1 MQILDRIEFHLATEE
16 AIQGVMTLIE
26 QKIRI
31 SPAVLNKTLFRFK
44 SFVEKAKNSQKLSA
58 MINLRT
64 KKMTHID
71 KLLAWFEVLQ
81 NENYHDEAL
90 MAVSRLRQLGY
101 EGAV

>member
-1 MQILDRIEFHLATEE
+1 MNILDRIEFHLATEE
-16 AIQGVMTLIE
+16 AIQGMMTLIE
-26 QKIRI
+26 QEIRI

-44 SFVEKAKNSQKLSA
+44 SFMEKAKNDQKLTA

-71 KLLAWFEVLQ
+71 KLLAWFQVLQ
-81 NENYHDEAL
+81 NENFHKEAAQ
-90 MAVSRLRQLGY
+90 AVSRLRQLGY